1 MFSKIM
7 LLYLTP
13 ETTVEDGD
21 NMLFAGVQSR
31 YAKAPWRG
39 YDVGDPNPLSDWV
52 GSPAAENGPPT
63 TISCVPCS
71 PSSFCLVIM
80 GHFFCIRDIVNIKV
94 ILLENE
100 GPVFVFCDIINLS
113 NE

>member
-1 MFSKIM
+1 M

-63 TISCVPCS
+63 TTISCVPCS
-71 PSSFCLVIM
+71 LSLFILSGDNGALLLYQGHCEYKGDLV
-80 GHFFCIRDIVNIKV
+80 GK
-94 ILLENE
+94 
-100 GPVFVFCDIINLS
+100 
-113 NE
+113 